1 MRTRSRVKSLA
12 PVVSDNRGRAAQA
25 PRRGHNGTSS
35 AAIRARVAKIVAEV
49 AHDGHSLDALVAA
62 ETFQS
67 PQERGLLRS
76 LCYDSIRWYVRLD
89 ALLEQLLSRP
99 GQKLS
104 PQLRSLAI
112 VGLCQLV
119 YTDIPAH
126 AAVAETVNAT
136 RDIGEPRASG
146 FLNAILRRFQRE
158 QHELCARVDR
168 DAAIRYAHP
177 RWLADA
183 LASDW
188 PDKVTGILTANNERP
203 PFWLRVNRR
212 RCPVDDYRERL
223 AAVGIT
229 AAAAGYAPEALLLDR
244 AVDVHELPGF
254 NEGWVSVQDGAAQLA
269 AHLVAPQRGE
279 RVLDACAAP
288 GGKTC
293 HLLELQPELG
303 ELVAVDVSAQR
314 LVRVEENLARL
325 GLRASLMAGDA
336 DDPAQ
341 WWDGRSFDRILL
353 DVPCSA
359 TGVIRRHPDIKLLR
373 RADDILTLARRQSRL
388 LHSVWPLLA
397 SGGRVV
403 YASCSALRAETSAV
417 IANFLRDQ
425 TAARDITSAVTAQLG
440 LPALPTE
447 SSPIGYAIPA
457 GTAAMD
463 GFYYACLEKS

>member
-1 MRTRSRVKSLA
+1 MRTHSRAKSLA
-12 PVVSDNRGRAAQA
+12 PVVSDNRGRSAQA
-25 PRRGHNGTSS
+25 SRRGHDGTSS
-35 AAIRARVAKIVAEV
+35 AAIRARVARIVAGV
-49 AHDGHSLDALVAA
+49 AHDGRSLDALIAA

-67 PQERGLLRS
+67 AQERGLLRS

-104 PQLRSLAI
+104 PQLRALAI
-112 VGLCQLV
+112 VGLCQLL

-168 DAAIRYAHP
+168 DVAIRYAHP

-188 PDKVTGILTANNERP
+188 PDEVSDILAANNERP

-212 RCPVDDYRERL
+212 RCSVTDYRERL
-223 AAVGIT
+223 AAAGIT
-229 AAAAGYAPEALLLDR
+229 AASAGYAPESLLLDC
-244 AVDVHELPGF
+244 AVDVRELPAF
-254 NEGWVSVQDGAAQLA
+254 DQGWVSVQDGAAQLA
-269 AHLVAPQRGE
+269 AHLVAPQPGE
-279 RVLDACAAP
+279 RMLDACAAP

-325 GLRASLMAGDA
+325 GLRASLVAGDA
-336 DDPAQ
+336 DDPEQ
-341 WWDGRSFDRILL
+341 WWDGRPFDRILV

-373 RADDILTLARRQSRL
+373 RADDIVTLAQRQGRL

-397 SGGRVV
+397 SGGRLV

-425 TAARDITSAVTAQLG
+425 VAARDITSGISAQIG
-440 LPALPTE
+440 LPPPQTE
-447 SSPIGYAIPA
+447 NPAIGYAIPA
-457 GTAAMD
+457 GFAAMD